1 MFVPLTC
8 LLAGFTLVYAGIRGG
23 SETIDGVEV
32 WRAPWLVILAPLKGG
47 TLEKVDVVGLTENN
61 GVSTP
66 ATVSTTLNVNN
77 PVNALVTSVS
87 QLRGRV
93 QSAAKTSTSY
103 SA

>member
-23 SETIDGVEV
+23 SETIDGVEI
-32 WRAPWLVILAPLKGG
+32 WRVPWLVIITPLKGG
-47 TLEKVDVVGLTENN
+47 QLEKIGVVGHTEDN
-61 GVSTP
+61 GVITP
-66 ATVSTTLNVNN
+66 AIVRTTLNVNN

-87 QLRGRV
+87 QLKGRV

-103 SA
+103 SV